1 MQYFGEHFIEINY
14 PNVYRYPF
22 LKEDSVYRPA
32 TSKVFARM
40 QSNMTARLRKVF
52 FAYDNGVG
60 GKGDPVSEAEAN
72 RFLQAVNNMH
82 AVAAEL
88 ITPNEKFG
96 VICHGDLWRQ
106 NVLFRYIVLVE

>member
-1 MQYFGEHFIEINY
+1 MS
-14 PNVYRYPF
+14 PYRYPF
-22 LKEDSVYRPA
+22 LMEDSGYRPA
-32 TSKVFARM
+32 TSKVFAKM
-40 QSNMTARLRKVF
+40 QTNMTTRLRKVF

-82 AVAAEL
+82 VVAAEL
-88 ITPNEKFG
+88 VTPNEKFG

-106 NVLFRYIVLVE
+106 NVLFR